1 MGEDKILECKLKN
14 LNIKVLIFK
23 QMTLLGDIG
32 DCFYILC
39 VYILNIITIFGFIKR
54 FFKEITKI
62 KMAKVII

>member
-1 MGEDKILECKLKN
+1 
-14 LNIKVLIFK
+14 
-23 QMTLLGDIG
+23 MTLLGDIG